1 MIFVLPKNVSP
12 EFLAYYTSVFS
23 KKDIRILV
31 PKTHSGVIC
40 EDMLKDEELIGEL
53 VKAAN
58 GQKRL
63 VLKSYTASQQFLDLV
78 RTLRERGLTI
88 FTPETPEEEDAWTV
102 NFYGSKSGIR
112 QLAQQSRAAEPD
124 LMMPE
129 GIVISGILDASRIAA
144 NKYIKEHGVVIKT
157 NKGHSGAGV
166 LIIRDGELPMDYA
179 ACQKAILAMLKKD
192 AYWDLFPIIIESFL
206 SVNKTIGG
214 GFPNVEF
221 KILKNGHVEFLYYCG
236 MRIDAN
242 GVFQGVEIQ
251 NEVISDQV
259 SARMVDTGFFI
270 GEKYRAAGYRG
281 YFDVDFVAAKNGQL
295 YVTESNVRR
304 TGGSHVYHIAEE
316 LLGKDFM
323 YLTYILS
330 NNAYKLP
337 ENHQYTFVEM
347 TKFLQPILFSKTTKE
362 GIVLISENLL
372 SYHEFGYVIF
382 GATER
387 RANEIESQMVELL
400 MQPTR
405 QASV

>member
-1 MIFVLPKNVSP
+1 MLFVLPKHVSQ
-12 EFLAYYTSVFS
+12 EFIDYYFSVFG
-23 KKDIRILV
+23 KKELRVLV
-31 PKTHSGVIC
+31 PKSHSGVIC
-40 EDMLKDEELIGEL
+40 EDIMKDEALMQEL

-78 RTLRERGLTI
+78 RTLRDKGLTI
-88 FTPETPEEEDAWTV
+88 FTPESPEEEDAWTV

-112 QLAQQSRAAEPD
+112 QLSQQSRAAEPD

-129 GIVISGILDASRIAA
+129 GIVVSGIIDAARIAA
-144 NKYIKEHGVVIKT
+144 NKYIKERGVVIKT

-166 LIIRDGELPMDYA
+166 LIIRDGELPTEYA
-179 ACQKAILAMLKKD
+179 ACQRAILDKLKKD
-192 AYWDLFPIIIESFL
+192 SYWDLFPIVVESFI
-206 SVNKTIGG
+206 SVNKTVGG

-236 MRIDAN
+236 MRVN
-242 GVFQGVEIQ
+242 EQGVFAGVEIQ
-251 NEVISDQV
+251 NEVISDQAG
-259 SARMVDTGFFI
+259 ARMVDTGFFI
-270 GEKYRAAGYRG
+270 GEKYREAGYRG

-316 LLGKDFM
+316 LFGKDFM

-337 ENHQYTFVEM
+337 ETHAYTFSEM
-347 TKFLQPILFSKTTKE
+347 ITLLHPILFSKQTKE
-362 GIVLISENLL
+362 GIVVISENLL

-382 GATER
+382 GATEK
-387 RANEIESQMVELL
+387 RANEIESRMVELL
-400 MQPTR
+400 MQPSR
-405 QASV
+405 AASV